1 MKYYQILNGMSSR
14 ISIYAVLYILLLSCK
29 GINEKQNLV
38 ITNYASSE
46 HLIEAKEL
54 IKTLNDENIKIVDFR
69 NPEDYKTGHIY
80 GSLNIWRTDVS
91 DSSFPYIGMRAG
103 KKNIELLFGEL
114 GIDNN
119 DLIVVYDDKGS
130 ADAMRLWC
138 LLKNYDFDSVKI
150 LNGGLKSW
158 GSVGGKLTTDPFSYN
173 PTQFYLPEK
182 SSKNLWIDKDELMD
196 LISDES
202 KNVILIDTRS
212 AEEYRGN
219 QIKKAASKGGRIPTS
234 IHIDWA
240 EAVDL
245 EDSKE
250 FRSIQELEKI
260 YEDLKM
266 STKDTIVV
274 YCHTGYRSSLTTFVL
289 RELMGF
295 ENVRNYDGS
304 WLEWSYFEELPYE
317 KDSIIL

>member
-1 MKYYQILNGMSSR
+1 MSSR
-14 ISIYAVLYILLLSCK
+14 ISIYVALYILLLSCK
-29 GINEKQNLV
+29 GINEKPKLV
-38 ITNYASSE
+38 ITDYASSE
-46 HLIEAKEL
+46 HLIEAEEL
-54 IKTLNDENIKIVDFR
+54 VKIFEDENIKIVDFR
-69 NPEDYKTGHIY
+69 NPEHYKNGHIY

-91 DSSFPYIGMRAG
+91 DNSYPYEGMRSD
-103 KKNIELLFGEL
+103 KENIELLFGKI
-114 GIDNN
+114 GISND

-130 ADAMRLWC
+130 LDAARLWC
-138 LLKNYDFDSVKI
+138 LLKDHDFNSVKI

-158 GSVGGKLTTDPFSYN
+158 ESIGGKLSAEPYSYP
-173 PTQFYLPEK
+173 PTQFHFPEK
-182 SSKNLWIDKDELMD
+182 RSEKLWIDKDELIG

-202 KNVILIDTRS
+202 KNVIIIDTRS
-212 AEEYRGN
+212 SEEYKGN
-219 QIKKAASKGGRIPTS
+219 QIKKGAFKGGRIPTS

-250 FRSIQELEKI
+250 FRSIEELEKI

-266 STKDTIVV
+266 STKDTVIV
-274 YCHTGYRSSLTTFVL
+274 YCHTGYRSSMTTFVL
-289 RELMGF
+289 KELMGF

-304 WLEWSYFEELPYE
+304 WVEWSYFDELPYE

>member
-1 MKYYQILNGMSSR
+1 MSSR
-14 ISIYAVLYILLLSCK
+14 ISIYVALFIFLLSCK
-29 GINEKQNLV
+29 GINEKPKLV
-38 ITNYASSE
+38 ITDYASSE
-46 HLIEAKEL
+46 HLIEAEEL
-54 IKTLNDENIKIVDFR
+54 ITIIEEKNIKIIDFR
-69 NPEDYKTGHIY
+69 KPENYNQGHIN
-80 GSLNIWRTDVS
+80 GALNIWRTDVS
-91 DSSFPYIGMRAG
+91 NGSYPYEGMRSD
-103 KKNIELLFGEL
+103 KENIERLFGKI
-114 GIDNN
+114 GISND

-130 ADAMRLWC
+130 LNAARLWC
-138 LLKNYDFDSVKI
+138 LLKNYDFNSVKI

-158 GSVGGKLTTDPFSYN
+158 ESIGKKLSTQPFSY
-173 PTQFYLPEK
+173 PPSQFYLPEK
-182 SSKNLWIDKDELMD
+182 RSENLWIDKNELMD
-196 LISDES
+196 LITDES

-219 QIKKAASKGGRIPTS
+219 QIKKGASKGGRIPTS

-260 YEDLKM
+260 YKDLKM

-274 YCHTGYRSSLTTFVL
+274 YCHTGYRSSMTTFVL

-304 WLEWSYFEELPYE
+304 WVEWSYFDELPYE

>member
-1 MKYYQILNGMSSR
+1 MNSR
-14 ISIYAVLYILLLSCK
+14 ISIYVALFILLLSCK
-29 GINEKQNLV
+29 GINEKPKLV
-38 ITNYASSE
+38 ITDYASSE
-46 HLIEAKEL
+46 HLIEAEEL
-54 IKTLNDENIKIVDFR
+54 VRIFEDENIKIVDFR
-69 NPEDYKTGHIY
+69 NPEYYKNGHIY

-91 DSSFPYIGMRAG
+91 DSSYPYEGMRSD
-103 KKNIELLFGEL
+103 KENIELLFGKI
-114 GIDNN
+114 GISND

-130 ADAMRLWC
+130 PDAARLWC

-150 LNGGLKSW
+150 LNGGIKSW
-158 GSVGGKLTTDPFSYN
+158 ESVGGKLTTNPFSYN

>member
-1 MKYYQILNGMSSR
+1 MSSK
-14 ISIYAVLYILLLSCK
+14 ISIYIVLYILLISCNGVK
-29 GINEKQNLV
+29 EKPNLV
-38 ITNYASSE
+38 LSNYASSE

-54 IKTLNDENIKIVDFR
+54 VRIFKDENIKIVDFR
-69 NPEDYKTGHIY
+69 NPKNYKNGHIY

-91 DSSFPYIGMRAG
+91 DSSYPYEGMRSD
-103 KKNIELLFGEL
+103 KENIEHLFGKI
-114 GIDNN
+114 GISND

-130 ADAMRLWC
+130 PDASRLWC
-138 LLKNYDFDSVKI
+138 LLKDHDFNSVKI

-158 GSVGGKLTTDPFSYN
+158 ESIGGKLSTKPISYP

-182 SSKNLWIDKDELMD
+182 RSEKLWIDKDELIG

-202 KNVILIDTRS
+202 KNIILIDTRS
-212 AEEYRGN
+212 SEEYSGSL
-219 QIKKAASKGGRIPTS
+219 IKKGASKAGRIATS
-234 IHIDWA
+234 IHTDWA

-245 EDSKE
+245 EGNKK
-250 FRSIQELEKI
+250 FKSIEELQKVYKGVE
-260 YEDLKM
+260 M
-266 STKDTIVV
+266 SAKDTVVV

-289 RELMGF
+289 TELMGF

-304 WLEWSYFEELPYE
+304 WVEWSYFDELPYE